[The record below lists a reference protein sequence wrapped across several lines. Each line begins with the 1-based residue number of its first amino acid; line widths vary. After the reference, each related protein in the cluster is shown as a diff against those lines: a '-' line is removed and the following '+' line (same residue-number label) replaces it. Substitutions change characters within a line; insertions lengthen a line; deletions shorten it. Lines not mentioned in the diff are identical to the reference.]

1 MSDGALR
8 AAVSLPGCA
17 GEQHGWITLVARDGA
32 ENATYVSPQ
41 PAPEQPSNEQRA
53 RDKLK
58 ETEPVAQRE
67 APGGSMF
74 VFCCN
79 GRGCVFCD
87 RF

>member
-8 AAVSLPGCA
+8 AAVSLPGRA

-32 ENATYVSPQ
+32 ENAAYVSPQ
-41 PAPEQPSNEQRA
+41 PAAEPPSEEQRA
-53 RDKLK
+53 RNKAR
-58 ETEPVAQRE
+58 EVEPVAQRE
-67 APGGSMF
+67 VPGGAMF